1 MADFIFRV
9 SPNII
14 LGSYTVTRLGQF
26 ASEYGKKYIVI
37 LDPMLKEVGSSEKV
51 LQPLVDRKLD
61 FFIFDNITE
70 GATSKAVEQA
80 LSLARQAHIHGIIAI
95 GGDKALCIGK
105 AVAAVFHE
113 SHDFYDFMDG
123 ASPSVAPM
131 PLICVPTT
139 IRDPFVFSSNI
150 PIVDSRSNRT
160 KILKTQNGI
169 CKMVLFD
176 PNLCVTLSE
185 NQTQAM
191 AIESLCLAVEAYLS
205 PKATFF
211 SDMIAEKA
219 VELIGY
225 ALDGVPSLTITT
237 PQEILLSQGGCMAS
251 LASAT
256 ASPGAATLLAMTIN
270 AKYRIS
276 RALITSIFFP
286 YIIEDHAKFK
296 GEKIAKLAK
305 LLRAAPES
313 ATNEEAAAAFSENI
327 RQRLAQSNLPAR
339 LKDLSVSIEQLAL
352 ASEDAGELELMNF
365 LPKSMTS
372 DDLFD
377 LVKTAF

>member
-26 ASEYGKKYIVI
+26 ACEYGKKYMVI

-61 FFIFDNITE
+61 FFIFENITE
-70 GATSKAVEQA
+70 GATSRAVEQA
-80 LSLARQAHIHGIIAI
+80 LMLARQAHIHGIIAI

-105 AVAAVFHE
+105 AVAAVFHD

-185 NQTQAM
+185 NQTKAM
-191 AIESLCLAVEAYLS
+191 AIESLCLATEAYLS

-276 RALITSIFFP
+276 RALISSIFFP
-286 YIIEDHAKFK
+286 HIIEDHAKFK
-296 GEKIAKLAK
+296 GEKVAKLAK

-313 ATNEEAAAAFSENI
+313 ATNEEASAAFSENI
-327 RQRLAQSNLPAR
+327 RQRIAQSNLPAR